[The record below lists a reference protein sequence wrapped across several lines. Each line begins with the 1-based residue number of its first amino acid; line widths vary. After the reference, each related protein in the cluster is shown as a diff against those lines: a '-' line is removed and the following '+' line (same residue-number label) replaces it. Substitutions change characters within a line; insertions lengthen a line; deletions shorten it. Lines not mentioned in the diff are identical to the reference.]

1 MAQYPV
7 GTDELSAEIVK
18 KALVWYYRA
27 WSYYWGHRP
36 VGCVIHPAES
46 FVELPDEAIVFL
58 PKGATPDDVRRLRNA
73 FAQPLTFIAA
83 TLPEGSR
90 GYCTATQVCQEASPL
105 LVRFMGQLVAEYADL
120 RDATSDGRG
129 QERHRQEWR
138 FSEAGNYAK
147 YSDGKTV
154 RLALSPEQGD
164 PYTYTVIENAPGDLY
179 FTESKSGP
187 KGEIVEG
194 GKFRRHRHDVGKQTY
209 DNLDL
214 FPAADYPTL
223 WRLVRAGRGF
233 KAFARKLPRIV
244 NVSFPIA

>member
-7 GTDELSAEIVK
+7 GADELSAEVVK

-46 FVELPDEAIVFL
+46 FVELTDEVIVFL

-73 FAQPLTFIAA
+73 FTQPLTFIAA
-83 TLPEGSR
+83 TLPEGSP
-90 GYCTATQVCQEASPL
+90 GYCTTTQACHDASPR
-105 LVRFMGQLVAEYADL
+105 LVRFLDQIAAEHADL
-120 RDATSDGRG
+120 KDATSDGRG
-129 QERHRQEWR
+129 QERRRQEWR
-138 FSEAGNYAK
+138 FSEAGEYAK

-154 RLALSPEQGD
+154 RLAFRPNEGN
-164 PYTYTVIENAPGDLY
+164 PFTFTIIENAPGDLY

-187 KGEIVEG
+187 QGDIVEK

-214 FPAADYPTL
+214 FPETDYPTL
-223 WRLVRAGRGF
+223 WRLVKAGRGF
-233 KAFARKLPRIV
+233 KAFPRRIARIA
-244 NVSFPIA
+244 NVSPGP